1 MAREKRKK
9 KKRNR
14 KRALISKYRRFL
26 VIGIEIILKET
37 NIFFHFQRDLTL
49 MSAFIIH
56 SVNIVNVFLKAT
68 NNLAP
73 S

>member
-37 NIFFHFQRDLTL
+37 NIFFHFQRDL
-49 MSAFIIH
+49 SAFIIH